1 MSLCL
6 RARRARSARLDLCL
20 RVGLAI
26 AAASLLAACAPAPA
40 ADVPPP
46 ATPVGDLSPFEALT
60 PVWDNGQTQASVD
73 VRAYIEPYCQT
84 PACVAYI
91 QQTLPAL
98 ASLSNARVRIYDYPL
113 SQIAESFMVAGI
125 GCCVALKN
133 PDAYPEFLRRAIDLP
148 DRYDNNVEM
157 QQISKAVIGE
167 YNTRCIHAETRKL
180 QTAFEN
186 QNPPGFTQIPAT
198 IVQGRLI
205 YGARSAQARAALLQQ
220 AQAN

>member
-1 MSLCL
+1 MSNGIL
-6 RARRARSARLDLCL
+6 RRRPIFVAVMVMIL
-20 RVGLAI
+20 V
-26 AAASLLAACAPAPA
+26 AACSRTSGAGEWSALPIAPAQEQLDQLA
-40 ADVPPP
+40 
-46 ATPVGDLSPFEALT
+46 
-60 PVWDNGQTQASVD
+60 PVWDNGRADAVLD
-73 VRAYIEPYCQT
+73 VRIYLEVYCRE
-84 PACVAYI
+84 PACLDYLRESVS
-91 QQTLPAL
+91 AL
-98 ASLSNARVRIYDYPL
+98 IAAPGARVRIYDYPL
-113 SQIAESFMVAGI
+113 SQTGKSFLFAGV
-125 GCCVALKN
+125 GRCVALKN

-186 QNPPGFTQIPAT
+186 QNPLGFTQIPAT

-205 YGARSAQARAALLQQ
+205 YGARSAQAWAALLQQ